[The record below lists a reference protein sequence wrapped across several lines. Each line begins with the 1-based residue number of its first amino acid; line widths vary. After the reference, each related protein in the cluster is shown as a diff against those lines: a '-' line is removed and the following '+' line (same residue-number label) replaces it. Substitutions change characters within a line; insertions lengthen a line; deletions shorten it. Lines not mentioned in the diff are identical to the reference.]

1 MRRNANKK
9 LIRLTES
16 DLCEIIKSSV
26 RKCLYESRFNSDL
39 DSDEVYGDRADRE
52 QRQTMKDRLNMS
64 DWEDKNRRIRQKYPG
79 KSQEWYDSM
88 LGVFED
94 KKPSNI
100 LAENEIEEGMFGGL
114 NNVWQG
120 MKSGN
125 FNVGQTYRASNISS
139 NFQKYAQQAMLAIQ
153 QLSNIAKQTNNK
165 QIVQYL
171 NNVYSALEKT
181 IPMFQKT
188 AQNIA
193 QGNGQQGTAKDFS
206 INQKNM
212 QRLGYNNMLN
222 KNQMK
227 QYNQMVANG
236 EEQK

>member
-1 MRRNANKK
+1 MKEV
-9 LIRLTES
+9 IRLTES
-16 DLCEIIKSSV
+16 DLHKIVKESV
-26 RKCLYESRFNSDL
+26 N
-39 DSDEVYGDRADRE
+39 
-52 QRQTMKDRLNMS
+52 
-64 DWEDKNRRIRQKYPG
+64 
-79 KSQEWYDSM
+79 
-88 LGVFED
+88 
-94 KKPSNI
+94 NI

-125 FNVGQTYRASNISS
+125 FNVGQTYRAGNISS

-206 INQKNM
+206 ISQKNM

-227 QYNQMVANG
+227 QYNQMVANDNSAQTPNQTSNVSVAKG
-236 EEQK
+236 NNVK